1 MNVSAHTTTHNNNS
15 LIVILWGL
23 IFAKCFTLEY
33 FVQVYA
39 VPINSALYIWT
50 LTLSM
55 AAVATFVFLRIK
67 ASKSGFQQSL
77 QRNLLTWGTS
87 AIAML
92 ITIVVAFNAQAIDS
106 YSIPSLLAFFLG
118 ASYLA
123 QSRFNKTLSDI
134 LSGGAWLIG
143 AGILF
148 VQSAVESLILF
159 AFLILALSV
168 LPVVVQMI
176 RPKQTRQQ
184 ASCR

>member
-1 MNVSAHTTTHNNNS
+1 MNVSEHTTTHSNNS

-33 FVQVYA
+33 FVQIYA
-39 VPINSALYIWT
+39 VPINSALYVWALT
-50 LTLSM
+50 LTM

-67 ASKSGFQQSL
+67 AQKGCFQQSL

-92 ITIVVAFNAQAIDS
+92 IAIVVVYTSQSINP
-106 YSIPSLLAFFLG
+106 YSIPSLLAVFLG
-118 ASYLA
+118 ASYLV
-123 QSRFNKTLSDI
+123 QSRLNGTLSDT
-134 LSGGAWLIG
+134 LSGSGWLIG
-143 AGILF
+143 AVILF

-168 LPVVVQMI
+168 LPVVIKMI
-176 RPKQTRQQ
+176 RPK
-184 ASCR
+184 

>member
-1 MNVSAHTTTHNNNS
+1 MNVSRHTTTHNNS

-33 FVQVYA
+33 FVQVHA

-50 LTLSM
+50 LTLTM

-67 ASKSGFQQSL
+67 AQGSRFQESL
-77 QRNLLTWGTS
+77 QRNLVIWGTS
-87 AIAML
+87 GIAML
-92 ITIVVAFNAQAIDS
+92 IALVVVFTSQSINPYI
-106 YSIPSLLAFFLG
+106 IPSLLAVFLS
-118 ASYLA
+118 ASYLV
-123 QSRFNKTLSDI
+123 QGRLNSNLSDTLSG
-134 LSGGAWLIG
+134 SGWLIG

-184 ASCR
+184 AGCH

>member
-1 MNVSAHTTTHNNNS
+1 MTVSRHTTTPNNS

-50 LTLSM
+50 LTLTM
-55 AAVATFVFLRIK
+55 ATVATFVFLRIK
-67 ASKSGFQQSL
+67 AQEKSFQQSL
-77 QRNLLTWGTS
+77 QRNLVIWGTA

-92 ITIVVAFNAQAIDS
+92 IALLVVYTSQSINP
-106 YSIPSLLAFFLG
+106 YSIPALLAVCLG
-118 ASYLA
+118 ASYLV
-123 QSRFNKTLSDI
+123 QSRLNSTLSDTF
-134 LSGGAWLIG
+134 SGSGWLIG

-148 VQSAVESLILF
+148 VQSSVESLILF
-159 AFLILALSV
+159 AFLILTLSV

-184 ASCR
+184 ASCH

>member
-1 MNVSAHTTTHNNNS
+1 MNLSRHTTTPNNA

-33 FVQVYA
+33 FVQVYE
-39 VPINSALYIWT
+39 VPINSAVYVWT

-55 AAVATFVFLRIK
+55 AVVATFVFVRIK
-67 ASKSGFQQSL
+67 AQGNSFQASL
-77 QRNLLTWGTS
+77 QRNLAIWGTS

-92 ITIVVAFNAQAIDS
+92 IASAVVFTSKNINP
-106 YSIPSLLAFFLG
+106 YSVPSILAAFLG
-118 ASYLA
+118 LSYLI
-123 QSRFNKTLSDI
+123 QGRLTSHLSDV
-134 LSGGAWLIG
+134 LSGSGWLIG

-148 VQSAVESLILF
+148 VQSTVESLILF

-176 RPKQTRQQ
+176 RAKQTSQRV
-184 ASCR
+184 S

>member
-1 MNVSAHTTTHNNNS
+1 MNVSRHTTRPNNS

-23 IFAKCFTLEY
+23 IFAKCFSLEY

-50 LTLSM
+50 LTLTM
-55 AAVATFVFLRIK
+55 ATVATFVFLRIK
-67 ASKSGFQQSL
+67 AKERSFQESL
-77 QRNLLTWGTS
+77 QRNLVIWGTS

-92 ITIVVAFNAQAIDS
+92 IALVIAFTSQSINP
-106 YSIPSLLAFFLG
+106 YSIPSLLAVCLG
-118 ASYLA
+118 ASYLL
-123 QSRFNKTLSDI
+123 QSRINSSLSDR
-134 LSGGAWLIG
+134 LSGSGWLIG

-159 AFLILALSV
+159 AFLILTLSV
-168 LPVVVQMI
+168 FPVVVQMI

-184 ASCR
+184 ASCH